1 MQVPIMTSIF
11 DMATLFDFMSEYIYH
26 VIFILAAIEVYLT
39 ASVYFMIRRQGT
51 RLSDATENL
60 IKGFHDAP
68 DVDSTL
74 KLTEKVESSL
84 RFITNKIQVD
94 PEAKEVIRANAG
106 KLTERSAD
114 NRYFGIEISASIM
127 STLVQVFPLL
137 GILGTILSIAGTTV
151 GSDTIDSS
159 QLTTA
164 FVLAMNTTILGIG
177 FSILFMVVESIM
189 FPQIERIIT
198 DSKNY
203 KDVVTSVYLQ

>member
-1 MQVPIMTSIF
+1 
-11 DMATLFDFMSEYIYH
+11 MASLFDFMSQYIFH
-26 VIFILAAIEVYLT
+26 VIYILAAIEVYLT

-68 DVDSTL
+68 DVDSSL
-74 KLTEKVESSL
+74 KLNEKVESSL

-94 PEAKEVIRANAG
+94 PEAKEVIRQNAG

-137 GILGTILSIAGTTV
+137 GILGTILAIAGTTV
-151 GSDTIDSS
+151 GSEAIDPTK
-159 QLTTA
+159 LTTA

-189 FPQIERIIT
+189 YPQIERIIV

>member
-1 MQVPIMTSIF
+1 
-11 DMATLFDFMSEYIYH
+11 MASLFDLMSYYIYY
-26 VIFILAAIEVYLT
+26 VIFILAAVEVYLT
-39 ASVYFMIRRQGT
+39 ASVYFMIRRQNM

-60 IKGFHDAP
+60 IKGFNDAP

-74 KLTEKVESSL
+74 KLAEKVESCL
-84 RFITNKIQVD
+84 RFITNKIQVS
-94 PEAKEVIRANAG
+94 PEAKKIIRENAG

-137 GILGTILSIAGTTV
+137 GILGTILAIASTTAGTEPIDP
-151 GSDTIDSS
+151 SKLTI
-159 QLTTA
+159 A

-177 FSILFMVVESIM
+177 FSILFMVIESIM
-189 FPQIERIIT
+189 YPQIERIIT

-203 KDVVTSVYLQ
+203 KDVVTSVYLS

>member
-1 MQVPIMTSIF
+1 
-11 DMATLFDFMSEYIYH
+11 MASLFDFMSQYIFH
-26 VIFILAAIEVYLT
+26 VIYILAAIEVYLT
-39 ASVYFMIRRQGT
+39 ASVYFMIQGT

-68 DVDSTL
+68 DVDSSL
-74 KLTEKVESSL
+74 KLNEKVESSL

-94 PEAKEVIRANAG
+94 PAAKEVIRANAG

-137 GILGTILSIAGTTV
+137 GILGTILAIAGTTV
-151 GSDTIDSS
+151 GTEAIDPTK
-159 QLTTA
+159 LTTA

-189 FPQIERIIT
+189 SSELLSTAKTTRT
-198 DSKNY
+198 W
-203 KDVVTSVYLQ
+203 